1 MYSCSCTFCSIIELI
16 FRGYLAAVIG
26 SGIIRILHTATT
38 TLWLLTRD
46 YSSGTEVQSNYHLIK
61 SANLVDFQEV

>member
-1 MYSCSCTFCSIIELI
+1 MYSCSYTFCSIIEI
-16 FRGYLAAVIG
+16 EYLVIG
-26 SGIIRILHTATT
+26 SGITRILHTATT

-46 YSSGTEVQSNYHLIK
+46 YSSGTEVQSNYHLMK